1 MRLLLLLSLLLLPSL
16 GRQTAG
22 AAENPVRL
30 ARSRYIAPQAVGDD
44 LRDGRR
50 AALVACNL
58 VVYAAATEQSRVLIP
73 ATRDRLTAAE
83 LRALNDAQL
92 AAWTQMLTTVP
103 RLELLPLSAVV
114 TASAY
119 ASLPCP
125 DASAPADLTL
135 AGGPVRY
142 VAPTDLKLILVPGS
156 ESDRWLHHTARDFP
170 RRFDNFFKTFQKE
183 MNTLAKAL
191 DVDFVVL
198 VTTHVALV
206 PSRQTADGWQAEV
219 TLVEVVVVGR
229 QLGRDFTYAKVATA
243 PLGGAAAVPSAP
255 LGADLAALLATPGK
269 PAWAGLS
276 FAEQPL
282 WRQMAGGHQRALD
295 AFRYSFS
302 RQRGG
307 Q

>member
-1 MRLLLLLSLLLLPSL
+1 MRLLLLLSLLCLPLLAHRAL
-16 GRQTAG
+16 G
-22 AAENPVRL
+22 AAESPVRL

-58 VVYAAATEQSRVLIP
+58 VVYSAATEQSRGLLP
-73 ATRDRLTAAE
+73 ATRDRLTATE

-92 AAWTQMLTTVP
+92 AAWMQMLATVP
-103 RLELLPLSAVV
+103 RLELLPLQAVV
-114 TASAY
+114 TSAAY
-119 ASLPCP
+119 TSLPFP
-125 DASAPADLTL
+125 DASAPAELTL

-142 VAPTDLKLILVPGS
+142 VAPVDLKLILVPGS

-183 MNTLAKAL
+183 MNTLAKTLA
-191 DVDFVVL
+191 VDFVVL

-206 PSRQTADGWQAEV
+206 PSRESADGWQAEV
-219 TLVEVVVVGR
+219 ALVEVVVVGR

-243 PLGGAAAVPSAP
+243 PLGGAAVASATP
-255 LGADLAALLATPGK
+255 LGDDLAALLATPGK
-269 PAWAGLS
+269 PTWAGLS
-276 FAEQPL
+276 FADQPL
-282 WRQMAGGHQRALD
+282 WRQLAGGQQRALE
-295 AFRYSFS
+295 AFRYSFA

-307 Q
+307 K